1 MELQIKLENLYCT
14 EIENSKFYSQYEYCG
29 SCSRISFL
37 AKPYRDEYI
46 DRFMRNTLCTTGK
59 KQGYPT
65 KEHREAIRKYGV
77 TKYHR
82 MSFRLPEQ
90 YSFDL

>member
-1 MELQIKLENLYCT
+1 MQPHQFF
-14 EIENSKFYSQYEYCG
+14 SKT
-29 SCSRISFL
+29 
-37 AKPYRDEYI
+37 YRDEYI
-46 DRFMRNTLCTTGK
+46 DRFMRNTMYNWKK

-82 MSFRLPEQ
+82 MSFPLPEQ